1 MSAATPLV
9 ETTEDRLR
17 RELAESAARQRVE
30 EASEARE
37 NKLREEV
44 ARLRADNSALRRA
57 EIRRRSPP
65 SAALYGDPRFPHVDP
80 SYLHRCHATAHGV
93 PEPRRPAPPGPRLR
107 V

>member
-17 RELAESAARQRVE
+17 RELAESAARQT
-30 EASEARE
+30 RE

-44 ARLRADNSALRRA
+44 ARLRADNSALMRA

-65 SAALYGDPRFPHVDP
+65 NAALYGDPRFPHVDP